1 MHKGDPT
8 LLQMGKLKIEL
19 GLIDTLSFFKSFSAF
34 KILQN
39 NKQINKV
46 K

>member
-1 MHKGDPT
+1 MLEGDPT

-19 GLIDTLSFFKSFSAF
+19 GLIDTSSFFKSFSAF

-39 NKQINKV
+39 NN
-46 K
+46 